1 MVMNTLENQKS
12 VEQLL
17 LLMEVEHLYL
27 FKKITK
33 RNIAGLLNAK
43 KKDVD
48 SLLNDCLGLKLN
60 QIIGMYRI
68 QHAAGLLKR
77 GTPYRE
83 LWRYSGFSSHAEME
97 REFEGVV
104 R

>member
-1 MVMNTLENQKS
+1 MVMNTLANQKY

-17 LLMEVEHLYL
+17 LLMEDEQLYL
-27 FKKITK
+27 FKEISN
-33 RNIAGLLNAK
+33 RSIADILNVK
-43 KKDVD
+43 KSDVD
-48 SLLNDCLGLKLN
+48 RLLHECLGLKLT

-68 QHAAGLLKR
+68 QHATGLLKR
-77 GTPYRE
+77 GTPYKE
-83 LWRYSGFSSHAEME
+83 LWKYSGFSSHAEME